1 MADLDEIR
9 DEWSEL
15 AERTGNL
22 FATWEWNAIWWRHF
36 GRDGRLLAAGCRDA
50 RGALVGVLPLYLA
63 AVRPARIIRFLG
75 HGPGDRLGPICS
87 PDDRSLV
94 AESLRRALRS
104 SPFRRALVVAEQLPA
119 EEGWTA
125 LLGAPALRR
134 ESSPALRIEA
144 KSWED
149 FLAGQSS
156 SLRKKVRYEERR
168 LEREHGL
175 RYRLVEEAE
184 ELPDALDKL
193 FALHGARWGE
203 EGTEAFAGAEGFH
216 REFAACAL
224 ERGWLRLWFLELQ
237 DGPVAAWYGFRF
249 GGSDWHYQ
257 SGRDVSWDRYSVGS
271 VLLAHTIRDC
281 IEAGLPEY
289 RFLRG
294 GEAYKQRFANSDPGL
309 ETVAL
314 PHGVA
319 ARAALL
325 AARSALR
332 LPPAARA
339 RIARALG

>member
-1 MADLDEIR
+1 
-9 DEWSEL
+9 
-15 AERTGNL
+15 
-22 FATWEWNAIWWRHF
+22 
-36 GRDGRLLAAGCRDA
+36 
-50 RGALVGVLPLYLA
+50 
-63 AVRPARIIRFLG
+63 
-75 HGPGDRLGPICS
+75 
-87 PDDRSLV
+87 
-94 AESLRRALRS
+94 
-104 SPFRRALVVAEQLPA
+104 
-119 EEGWTA
+119 
-125 LLGAPALRR
+125 
-134 ESSPALRIEA
+134 
-144 KSWED
+144 
-149 FLAGQSS
+149 
-156 SLRKKVRYEERR
+156 
-168 LEREHGL
+168 
-175 RYRLVEEAE
+175 
-184 ELPDALDKL
+184 
-193 FALHGARWGE
+193 
-203 EGTEAFAGAEGFH
+203 
-216 REFAACAL
+216 
-224 ERGWLRLWFLELQ
+224 
-237 DGPVAAWYGFRF
+237 VAAWYGFRF